1 MKRLLYR
8 IVALS
13 LGFASPLAFS
23 TDAAQVSDMEQVLK
37 NLVEENQL
45 IGTQFVAIVNEE
57 GLVSFD
63 EFSQET
69 LHFDENSQF
78 LIASH
83 TKAMTST
90 LAALLHA
97 NEEIDL
103 NKPVVGY
110 NKNLITNH

>member
-78 LIASH
+78 
-83 TKAMTST
+83 
-90 LAALLHA
+90 
-97 NEEIDL
+97 
-103 NKPVVGY
+103 
-110 NKNLITNH
+110 

>member
-63 EFSQET
+63 EFSQEYSDFNT
-69 LHFDENSQF
+69 AQ
-78 LIASH
+78 
-83 TKAMTST
+83 ST
-90 LAALLHA
+90 
-97 NEEIDL
+97 DF
-103 NKPVVGY
+103 
-110 NKNLITNH
+110 TNTNQQSSPEMGVTYSSEKIYARVIRKIMS